1 LHSQLAPDGTSSGV
15 LKYEQWIKW
24 VDSEVLYMLTNRDF
38 TPCWV
43 FVHRQLFD
51 FRAAD
56 EIDSIVQLHTAQ
68 GLLDLSPEQAAELYS
83 NSPQYPFSSVSVSKL
98 PTKMDVHTFPV
109 QLTWKLF
116 APPLDRQDL
125 FNTLLHEWPDPL
137 LAFHHVTWPAFAY
150 VKVQLADPEAALARV
165 IEAGM

>member
-1 LHSQLAPDGTSSGV
+1 VAPDGTSSGV

-24 VDSEVLYMLTNRDF
+24 VDPEVLYMLTNRDF

-56 EIDSIVQLHTAQ
+56 EIDSIMQLHTAQ

-83 NSPQYPFSSVSVSKL
+83 DSSQYPFSSISVSKL

-116 APPLDRQDL
+116 APPLNRQDL
-125 FNTLLHEWPDPL
+125 FKTLLHEWSDPL

-150 VKVQLADPEAALARV
+150 VKVQLADTEAALARV